1 MRRHS
6 ASLVTSL
13 DNDCIHFSR
22 AGSLRSVVIPGI
34 LVPNS
39 TRCDII
45 QTPREA
51 FPRTSP
57 FALSLPPLAFP
68 LPPSPCPFAL
78 SLRPSL
84 CPFALRLVPSP
95 FALSLRPS
103 PCPFALSLRPSPC
116 PFALPRI
123 PSKPPVRQLSLL
135 HRQEPALHRRL
146 PLREQRGQVREER
159 LVAEQ
164 RVAEGVGVHARGV
177 NGVHPADH
185 RERVAAQSA
194 GPDSFQAPR
203 GAER

>member
-1 MRRHS
+1 MRHHS
-6 ASLVTSL
+6 NAT
-13 DNDCIHFSR
+13 
-22 AGSLRSVVIPGI
+22 RSVPSHFA
-34 LVPNS
+34 LRFVP
-39 TRCDII
+39 
-45 QTPREA
+45 
-51 FPRTSP
+51 SP
-57 FALSLPPLAFP
+57 FALSLR
-68 LPPSPCPFAL
+68 PSPCPFAL

-185 RERVAAQSA
+185 RERVAAQSDA
-194 GPDSFQAPR
+194 PHSVQDPR
-203 GAER
+203 GAERLVVVRRVERDARGARLEPGQDLAA

>member
-22 AGSLRSVVIPGI
+22 AGALRSVVIPGI

-57 FALSLPPLAFP
+57 FALSLR
-68 LPPSPCPFAL
+68 PSP
-78 SLRPSL
+78 

-95 FALSLRPS
+95 LALPLRPP

-146 PLREQRGQVREER
+146 PLREQRGQGRE
-159 LVAEQ
+159 
-164 RVAEGVGVHARGV
+164 
-177 NGVHPADH
+177 D
-185 RERVAAQSA
+185 
-194 GPDSFQAPR
+194 
-203 GAER
+203 